1 MHALIKTALIAAV
14 GTSIAAVSP
23 ALARSHRA
31 VPVYGMAVEPGVLQI
46 GPHSPLYA
54 APGYWGDA
62 QIRTQTIKDDTIHN
76 GNAY

>member
-23 ALARSHRA
+23 ALAKSRRA
-31 VPVYGMAVEPGVLQI
+31 APVYGMAGVVQY
-46 GPHSPLYA
+46 GPQAPLYA

-62 QIRTQTIKDDTIHN
+62 QIRSQTIKDDTMHN